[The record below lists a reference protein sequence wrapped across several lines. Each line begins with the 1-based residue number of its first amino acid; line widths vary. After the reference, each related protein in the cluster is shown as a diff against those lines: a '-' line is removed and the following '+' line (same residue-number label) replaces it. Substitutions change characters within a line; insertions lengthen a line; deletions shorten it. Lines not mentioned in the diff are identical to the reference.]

1 MNVEKYYIE
10 TYGCQMNKADSELI
24 AGMLEGFSCRS
35 VDSPEE
41 ADIILVNTCTVR
53 ENAEKRA
60 ISRLSQFKGL
70 KKKNPDLILGLLGCV
85 AQRNRG
91 KIISEKSFI
100 DIVLGPDSYRHLPE
114 IFNGCKFPLLDVK
127 LSRDEVYE
135 GIIPYRRN
143 KINAW
148 ISIMRGCDKFCSY
161 CIVPYTR
168 GRERSRSLKSIIDE
182 VKKAIDDGYREV
194 TLLGQNVNSY
204 KYNNYRF
211 PDLLDAVSGLQ
222 SVQRVRFISP
232 HPKDIDNKMLELM
245 RDRQNI
251 CNHIHLPLQAGSS
264 RVLKSM
270 NRVYSQREYLSVAE
284 KIHDYLSDVAIT
296 TDIIVG
302 FPGETEEDFLETLK
316 VMDKVVFDSAFMF
329 KYSPR
334 PGTKAALMKDDVSE
348 EEKADRLTRVIEKQR
363 EHTLIRNN
371 ALVGSIQ
378 EVLIEDLS
386 KKDPKEKMGRTVTN
400 KIVIIKEGE
409 TEIGDLV
416 KVKIEK
422 ALGVSLFGKIV

>member
-1 MNVEKYYIE
+1 
-10 TYGCQMNKADSELI
+10 
-24 AGMLEGFSCRS
+24 
-35 VDSPEE
+35 
-41 ADIILVNTCTVR
+41 
-53 ENAEKRA
+53 
-60 ISRLSQFKGL
+60 
-70 KKKNPDLILGLLGCV
+70 
-85 AQRNRG
+85 
-91 KIISEKSFI
+91 
-100 DIVLGPDSYRHLPE
+100 
-114 IFNGCKFPLLDVK
+114 
-127 LSRDEVYE
+127 
-135 GIIPYRRN
+135 
-143 KINAW
+143 
-148 ISIMRGCDKFCSY
+148 MRGCDKFCSY

-168 GRERSRSLKSIIDE
+168 GRERSRSLESIIDE
-182 VKKAIDDGYREV
+182 VKNAIDDGYREV

-211 PDLLDAVSGLQ
+211 SDLLEAVSGVQ

-245 RDRQNI
+245 KDRQNI

-284 KIHDYLSDVAIT
+284 KIHDYLPDVAIT

-386 KKDPKEKMGRTVTN
+386 KKDPKEKMGRTETN